1 MVLAESGVYLF
12 NYILYLQA
20 LSITWEGIWRVIKY
34 YMFDDSNSNI
44 LISSNLFN
52 KVLHTNTPRY
62 TYIYTISNTSI
73 QLGTTCAR
81 VLHKISIIL
90 STITKQPSLYY
101 ITSLYWIIL
110 IDSEFGVKQI
120 AQYQCNV
127 YFLLYMQ
134 MIFFY

>member
-1 MVLAESGVYLF
+1 
-12 NYILYLQA
+12 
-20 LSITWEGIWRVIKY
+20 
-34 YMFDDSNSNI
+34 MFDDSNSTLLNFFQSFQQGFA
-44 LISSNLFN
+44 LQ
-52 KVLHTNTPRY
+52 HTQTITYKR
-62 TYIYTISNTSI
+62 TQRHVYIYTISNTSI

-110 IDSEFGVKQI
+110 TDSELGVRQM

-127 YFLLYMQ
+127 YFRLYMQ
-134 MIFFY
+134 MILIFIRCKGSLLHEWNDVDVIPF